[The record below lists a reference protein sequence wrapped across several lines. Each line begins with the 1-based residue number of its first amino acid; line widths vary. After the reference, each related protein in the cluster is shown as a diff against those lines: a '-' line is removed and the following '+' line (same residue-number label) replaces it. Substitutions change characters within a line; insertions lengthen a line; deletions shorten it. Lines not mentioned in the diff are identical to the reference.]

1 MNRTSINIGEF
12 SLSFDENRSILTD
25 STGRLCSADVVMISP
40 GEFSVLV
47 DGHSFHLF
55 LNNNG
60 NGISTVVQNFTFP
73 IEIET
78 FRDRLSKQLYTG
90 TGTNSAS
97 MTLRA
102 PMPGLITKI
111 MKSEGTSIASGEGIL
126 IIEAMKMENEI
137 KATRTGILK
146 KIFVTEKQ
154 TVEKNEQLFI
164 IE

>member
-12 SLSFDENRSILTD
+12 SLSFDEKRSILTD
-25 STGRLCSADVVMISP
+25 STGRHCSADVVLISP

-47 DGHSFHLF
+47 GGHSFHLF

-60 NGISTVVQNFTFP
+60 NGISAVVQNFIFP

-78 FRDRLSKQLYTG
+78 FRDRLSKQLHTG

-111 MKSEGTSIASGEGIL
+111 MKSEGTTIASGEGIL